1 MKKNNSMRGGMKPP
15 KSKIWT
21 DPWVDHTKFSR
32 QGAFFK
38 MLSKACACVF
48 MLVVPSCPL
57 PRGATTL
64 VESGLVDRRPDRVR
78 RGDAGAA
85 QSIPLAT
92 EHGADF
98 LPDYMDEDTALR

>member
-1 MKKNNSMRGGMKPP
+1 
-15 KSKIWT
+15 
-21 DPWVDHTKFSR
+21 
-32 QGAFFK
+32 

-57 PRGATTL
+57 PRGVTTL